1 MNSEI
6 LGLAET
12 LSDDVKDLL
21 LINDNNG
28 NIKIDGSNL
37 SKALSIASTKDVN
50 TIIKIYLRLMCESK
64 GQWKNVGWEKI
75 KPIEDRLVK
84 LFDEIGIKE
93 SENPFIEFIAKLCSN
108 NQLTLTDDNIVDL
121 INLYAKDE
129 ISYEDLVGKGS
140 EGKSHIIFNHDL
152 YASEDPYKV
161 VQIYNWLGN
170 INNLSK
176 MNWHEVVKAK
186 LSNNITNVANTLAQI
201 FDSNDSNQ
209 KIDTNNYRDFL
220 IYKKPQSKKNI
231 YNINTLEELL
241 RRGSINSELSAKNRQ
256 SQENKVGLKKD
267 LLKTLAN
274 YNDVSDAEVVRA
286 IKDVLRGLNINL

>member
-1 MNSEI
+1 MNPEI

-12 LSDDVKDLL
+12 LSDDIKELL
-21 LINDNNG
+21 LTNDNNG
-28 NIKIDGSNL
+28 KITIDGSNL
-37 SKALSIASTKDVN
+37 SKALSVASTKDVN

-64 GQWKNVGWEKI
+64 GQWEKVGWEKI

-93 SENPFIEFIAKLCSN
+93 SENPFIEFIANLCSN

-140 EGKSHIIFNHDL
+140 EGNNHIIFNPDL
-152 YASEDPYKV
+152 YKSEDPYKV

-170 INNLSK
+170 PNNLTK
-176 MNWHEVVKAK
+176 MNWYEVAEAN
-186 LSNNITNVANTLAQI
+186 LSNNITEIANTLSQAIENKQQI
-201 FDSNDSNQ
+201 ESS
-209 KIDTNNYRDFL
+209 NYRNGL
-220 IYKKPQSKKNI
+220 IYKDPESKKNI

-241 RRGSINSELSAKNRQ
+241 RRGSINSEISAKNRQ
-256 SQENKVGLKKD
+256 SQENRAGLKKD

>member
-1 MNSEI
+1 MNPEI
-6 LGLAET
+6 LGLVET
-12 LSDDVKDLL
+12 LSDDIKELL
-21 LINDNNG
+21 LIDDGNG

-50 TIIKIYLRLMCESK
+50 TIIKIYLRLMCEPK
-64 GQWKNVGWEKI
+64 GQWENVGWEKI

-84 LFDEIGIKE
+84 LFDEVGIKE
-93 SENPFIEFIAKLCSN
+93 SENPFIEFIANLCSN

-140 EGKSHIIFNHDL
+140 EGNNHIIFNPDL
-152 YASEDPYKV
+152 YKSEDPYKV

-170 INNLSK
+170 SNNLTK
-176 MNWHEVVKAK
+176 MNWYEVAEAN
-186 LSNNITNVANTLAQI
+186 LSNNITEIANTLSQAIENKQQI
-201 FDSNDSNQ
+201 ESS
-209 KIDTNNYRDFL
+209 NYRNGL
-220 IYKKPQSKKNI
+220 IYKDPESKKNI

-241 RRGSINSELSAKNRQ
+241 RRGSINSEISARNRQ
-256 SQENKVGLKKD
+256 SQENKAGLKKD